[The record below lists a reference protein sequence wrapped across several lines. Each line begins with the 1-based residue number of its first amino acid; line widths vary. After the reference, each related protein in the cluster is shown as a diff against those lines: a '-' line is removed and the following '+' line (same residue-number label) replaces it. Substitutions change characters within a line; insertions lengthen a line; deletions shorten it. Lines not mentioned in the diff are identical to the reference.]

1 MLVAHD
7 GPANPQMAR
16 LLLFP
21 LLAALL
27 GLFPALAAAAD
38 LSSTV
43 VLVAK
48 RQLTDPF
55 YRATVIVA
63 RAMGNDQHIGF
74 ILNRPTKLTLG
85 QLFPDHRPSQTVV
98 DPVYVGGPSNST
110 VSFALVKSHDSPG
123 GKSLQLAPDLF
134 MAFEGATVDRII
146 EKEPKQA
153 RFVAG
158 LVTWQPG
165 ELREEIK
172 RGAWFL
178 LDPDPSLVLRKPTE
192 GMWEELVRRAE
203 MRANGI

>member
-27 GLFPALAAAAD
+27 GLFPALAASAD

-85 QLFPDHRPSQTVV
+85 QLFPHHRPSQTVV

-110 VSFALVKSHDSPG
+110 VIFALVKSHDSPG
-123 GKSLQLAPDLF
+123 GKSLQLAPGLF
-134 MAFEGATVDRII
+134 MAVEGGTVDRII

>member
-1 MLVAHD
+1 
-7 GPANPQMAR
+7 MAPTLR
-16 LLLFP
+16 LFP
-21 LLAALL
+21 PSIFAALL
-27 GLFPALAAAAD
+27 ALLAWAAPASAAD
-38 LSSTV
+38 LSQTV

-48 RQLTDPF
+48 PQLIDPF

-85 QLFPDHRPSQTVV
+85 QLFPEHAPSQTVV

-110 VSFALVKSHDSPG
+110 VIFALVKSHDSPG

-178 LDPDPSLVLRKPTE
+178 LDPDPTLVLRKPTE

-203 MRANGI
+203 IRANGI